1 MKAHFNCPVQATI
14 NAIAGKWKVRIVWYL
29 SFETY
34 GFARLKRKLKGVS
47 EKVLAEQLKQLES
60 DKVVVRTV
68 SATKL
73 KRVEY
78 SLSEAGRALIP
89 LMQQLCDWG
98 SEQYGI
104 KGTLHQPRTTPTK
117 STTP

>member
-1 MKAHFNCPVQATI
+1 MKAHFNCPVQAAI

-34 GFARLKRKLKGVS
+34 GFARLKRKLSGVS
-47 EKVLAEQLKQLES
+47 EKVLNEQLKQLEE
-60 DKVVVRTV
+60 DKIVIRAV
-68 SATKL
+68 SEMKPR
-73 KRVEY
+73 RVDY
-78 SLSEAGRALIP
+78 SLSEAGRSLVP

-104 KGTLHQPRTTPTK
+104 KGSLNHPRTSASNP
-117 STTP
+117 SNR